1 MTAGD
6 HSNCG
11 RKMTKVLLS
20 PGETVSLSE
29 EPRRVRLLFMKIK
42 VPFVCNTVAAGQ
54 KEQS

>member
-29 EPRRVRLLFMKIK
+29 EPRRVRLLLMKIQ